1 MPRDLVYQRQV
12 QLIGLNIGTLIQA
25 APQIFGEVMGEL
37 SGLMAAGVIGPGDP
51 ATYPLSDGPKALAGM
66 EARATAGKLALL
78 P

>member
-37 SGLMAAGVIGPGDP
+37 FGLMAAGVIGPGDP
-51 ATYPLSDGPKALAGM
+51 VTYPLSDGPKALAEM